1 MLPNRFRRYGNVLII
16 AAVLALLI
24 VILLAIFEEFIQ
36 IDSMSY
42 VASAMYTMF
51 YLGLFINVL
60 TEEMD
65 EDEMIASIRGKAVSR
80 TALIAFMIVILVNLV
95 MGVDHGLG
103 LLPTMPL
110 AIIFMFTTNV
120 LVYIMIYLII
130 FRISIWKMRRQCKE
144 DQA

>member
-16 AAVLALLI
+16 AAVLALL
-24 VILLAIFEEFIQ
+24 
-36 IDSMSY
+36 
-42 VASAMYTMF
+42 
-51 YLGLFINVL
+51 
-60 TEEMD
+60 
-65 EDEMIASIRGKAVSR
+65 
-80 TALIAFMIVILVNLV
+80 IVILVNLV